1 MKIERV
7 DLGASPV
14 SLIEVKE
21 HLRLT
26 GDDFDN
32 SLKLYIEAATSAAEK
47 FTGLVL
53 HESEY
58 KITTG
63 WSTEIR
69 TGIMPIRTVSVK
81 VNDIVIPDVYFVDS
95 TVFLPGEDQADTV
108 EITIHT
114 GFDVFPADI
123 KAAILLMVGKLFE
136 NPSDSVETL
145 PKASTNLLRAHR
157 KWGR

>member
-1 MKIERV
+1 MKTERV
-7 DLGASPV
+7 NLGVSPV
-14 SLIEVKE
+14 SLIEAKE

-32 SLKLYIEAATSAAEK
+32 SLTLYIEAATSAAEN

-53 HESEY
+53 WQSEY

-63 WSTEIR
+63 WSSKIH
-69 TGIMPIRTVSVK
+69 TGIMPIRSVEVK
-81 VNDIVIPDVYFVDS
+81 INDIVISGVDFIDS
-95 TVFLPGEDQADTV
+95 TVLLPGENQADTV
-108 EITIHT
+108 EITICA

-145 PKASTNLLRAHR
+145 PKASTNLLRAYR
-157 KWGR
+157 RWGR